1 MILKVDKN
9 FTLMALALSGAI
21 FLLIKT
27 TPQSIKQTVKTTI
40 YQQKESIKSIDS
52 PMDTKNSKTFFVDSA
67 DFLNPN
73 SLKHPKLG
81 ELGFRSNFFANF
93 ESQIDVKSSQEYIF
107 SIYSDDG
114 FKLFI
119 DEKPICEFS
128 LDRPLTKTECP
139 IFLDSKVHKIKILYF
154 QGGGNMGFR
163 GLYRGKNEK
172 KETLIGVDSKNI
184 NFMEMK

>member
-1 MILKVDKN
+1 MTLKIDKN
-9 FTLMALALSGAI
+9 FTLIALALSGAI

-27 TPQSIKQTVKTTI
+27 TPQSIRQTVKTTI
-40 YQQKESIKSIDS
+40 YQQKEQIKSINS
-52 PMDTKNSKTFFVDSA
+52 PIDTKNSKTFFVDSA

-81 ELGFRSNFFANF
+81 EIGFKSNFFAKF
-93 ESQIDVKSSQEYIF
+93 ESQINVKSSGEYIF

-114 FKLFI
+114 FELFI
-119 DEKPICEFS
+119 DDKSICQFAI
-128 LDRPLTKTECP
+128 DRPLAKTECP
-139 IFLDSKVHKIKILYF
+139 IFLDSKIYKIKILYF

-184 NFMEMK
+184 NFMEIK